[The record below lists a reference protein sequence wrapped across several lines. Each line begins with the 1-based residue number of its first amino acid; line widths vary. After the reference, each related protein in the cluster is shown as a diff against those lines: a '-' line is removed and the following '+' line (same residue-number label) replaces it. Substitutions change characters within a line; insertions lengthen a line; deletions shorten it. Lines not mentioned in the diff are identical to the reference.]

1 MSQLKVGDVAPPFNG
16 VDQNGNIIELA
27 QFSGKKVALYFYPK
41 DDTPGCT
48 TQACNLR
55 DNLTSLTN
63 QGIEVLGVSIDS
75 IKSHSKFVSKYSLNF
90 PLIADENKEIVEQYG
105 VWGLKKFMGREYM
118 GTNRTTF
125 LIDEAGIIQAVIS
138 KPKTAKHAEEIL
150 TLIK

>member
-1 MSQLKVGDVAPPFNG
+1 MSQLKVGDVAPPFKG
-16 VDQNGNIIELA
+16 VDQNGDLIELA

-55 DNLTSLTN
+55 DNLASLTN
-63 QGIEVLGVSIDS
+63 QGIEVIGVSTDS
-75 IKSHSKFVSKYSLNF
+75 IKSHTKFVSKYSLNF

-125 LIDEAGIIQAVIS
+125 LIDEKGIIQEVIS
-138 KPKTAKHAEEIL
+138 KPKTAAHAEEIL

>member
-1 MSQLKVGDVAPPFNG
+1 MSQLKVGDVAPPFKG
-16 VDQNGNIIELA
+16 VDQNGDLIELA

-48 TQACNLR
+48 AQACNLR
-55 DNLTSLTN
+55 DNLASLTD
-63 QGIEVLGVSIDS
+63 QGIEVIGVSTDS
-75 IKSHSKFVSKYSLNF
+75 IKSHTKFVSKYSLNF
-90 PLIADENKEIVEQYG
+90 PLIADENKEIVELYG

-125 LIDEAGIIQAVIS
+125 LIDEKGIIQEVIS
-138 KPKTAKHAEEIL
+138 KPKTVAHAEEIL